1 MRQLNVSSNKSSG
14 SWDTISLDLE
24 VGAYLFFFNLNV
36 GASLLLFF
44 SIISNLDVDASLFI
58 SFNLDVDAF
67 ALSVVLSCRLM
78 HLLPLNLEVNVSI
91 ISYNFVF
98 ISHLRW
104 KGKRIKDCSKIN
116 KKFETSLLGG
126 KSTIKTC
133 ISVADLSVS
142 CRPNYVE

>member
-36 GASLLLFF
+36 GASLLLF

-78 HLLPLNLEVNVSI
+78 HLLPLNLEVNVSR
-91 ISYNFVF
+91 Y
-98 ISHLRW
+98 L
-104 KGKRIKDCSKIN
+104 
-116 KKFETSLLGG
+116 
-126 KSTIKTC
+126 
-133 ISVADLSVS
+133 
-142 CRPNYVE
+142 

>member
-1 MRQLNVSSNKSSG
+1 VRQLNVSSNKSSG

-36 GASLLLFF
+36 GASFLLFF
-44 SIISNLDVDASLFI
+44 SIIS
-58 SFNLDVDAF
+58 NLDVDAF

-116 KKFETSLLGG
+116 KKFDTSLLVG

>member
-67 ALSVVLSCRLM
+67 LLSVVLSCRFM

-98 ISHLRW
+98 IFIS
-104 KGKRIKDCSKIN
+104 
-116 KKFETSLLGG
+116 GG
-126 KSTIKTC
+126 KARGLKIVLKSTKSLTPA
-133 ISVADLSVS
+133 SW
-142 CRPNYVE
+142 VENPQ

>member
-24 VGAYLFFFNLNV
+24 VGAYPFFFNLNV

-44 SIISNLDVDASLFI
+44 SIIS
-58 SFNLDVDAF
+58 NLDVDAF

-116 KKFETSLLGG
+116 KKFDTSLLGG

>member
-44 SIISNLDVDASLFI
+44 SIIS
-58 SFNLDVDAF
+58 NLDVDAF

-116 KKFETSLLGG
+116 KKFDTSLLGG

-142 CRPNYVE
+142 CRPKYVE